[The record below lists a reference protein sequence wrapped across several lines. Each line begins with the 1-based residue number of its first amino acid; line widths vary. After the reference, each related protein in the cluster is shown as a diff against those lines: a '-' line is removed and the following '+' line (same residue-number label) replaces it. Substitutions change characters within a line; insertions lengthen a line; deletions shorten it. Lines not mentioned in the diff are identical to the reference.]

1 MKILVAGGAGFI
13 GSHLVERLVSRGDQV
28 TVIDDLSSGLEDNLY
43 LVKDKVTFVKADISG
58 YETKENFN
66 VIINLASRASRMEW
80 ETFPV
85 GVALSNSIGNNNL
98 IKIALNSG
106 ARYIFAS
113 TSEVYGNPEIVPTP
127 ETYIGRVSSVG
138 SRSPYD
144 ESKRFGEALVKAY
157 EREYKLDSIIIRFF
171 NTYGPR
177 MRGGDLYGRVLDRFI
192 QQALYSKSL
201 TVYGDGS
208 QTRSFTH
215 VSDTVT
221 AILMLMSNGKSGE
234 IYNVGND
241 REISII
247 ELANL
252 VKNVTGS
259 STEITFESL
268 PPDDPKRRA
277 ADISKIEK
285 LGWRPKVEL
294 SDGILTM
301 VEYEMNDR
309 KWEKRIIS

>member
-13 GSHLVERLVSRGDQV
+13 GSHLVERLVLRGDQV
-28 TVIDDLSSGLEDNLY
+28 TVIDDLSSGREVNLS
-43 LVKDKVTFVKADISG
+43 LIKDKITFVKSDISD
-58 YETKENFN
+58 YETKESFD
-66 VIINLASRASRMEW
+66 VIINLASRASRKEW

-98 IKIALNSG
+98 IKIALNSN

-113 TSEVYGNPEIVPTP
+113 TSEVYGDPEVVPTP
-127 ETYIGRVSSVG
+127 ESYIGRVSSVG

-157 EREYKLDSIIIRFF
+157 EREYKLDNVIIRFF

-192 QQALYSKSL
+192 KQALYSKSL

-241 REISII
+241 KEISII
-247 ELANL
+247 EIANL
-252 VKNVTGS
+252 IKNVMNSGS
-259 STEITFESL
+259 EISFESL
-268 PPDDPKRRA
+268 PPDDPRRRA
-277 ADISKIEK
+277 ADISKVEK

-294 SDGILTM
+294 SDGVLTM
-301 VEYEMNDR
+301 IEYEMEHST
-309 KWEKRIIS
+309 KSLQGE

>member
-13 GSHLVERLVSRGDQV
+13 GSHLVERLVLRGDQV
-28 TVIDDLSSGLEDNLY
+28 TVIDDLSSGREVNLS
-43 LVKDKVTFVKADISG
+43 LIKDKITFVKSDISD
-58 YETKENFN
+58 YETKESFD
-66 VIINLASRASRMEW
+66 VIINLASRASRKEW

-98 IKIALNSG
+98 IKIALNSN

-113 TSEVYGNPEIVPTP
+113 TSEVYGDPEVVPTP
-127 ETYIGRVSSVG
+127 ESYIGRVSSVG

-157 EREYKLDSIIIRFF
+157 EREYKLDSVIIRFF

-192 QQALYSKSL
+192 KQALCSKSL

-241 REISII
+241 KEISII
-247 ELANL
+247 EIANL
-252 VKNVTGS
+252 IKNVMNSGS
-259 STEITFESL
+259 EISFESL
-268 PPDDPKRRA
+268 PPDDPRRRA
-277 ADISKIEK
+277 ADISKVEK

-294 SDGILTM
+294 SDGVLTM
-301 VEYEMNDR
+301 IEYEMEHST
-309 KWEKRIIS
+309 KSLQGE

>member
-13 GSHLVERLVSRGDQV
+13 GSHLVERLVLRGDQV
-28 TVIDDLSSGLEDNLY
+28 TVIDDLSSGREVNLS
-43 LVKDKVTFVKADISG
+43 LIKDKITFVKSDISD
-58 YETKENFN
+58 YETKESFD
-66 VIINLASRASRMEW
+66 VIINLASRASRKEW

-98 IKIALNSG
+98 IKIALNSN

-113 TSEVYGNPEIVPTP
+113 TSEVYGDPEVVPTP
-127 ETYIGRVSSVG
+127 ESYIGRVSSVG

-157 EREYKLDSIIIRFF
+157 EREYKLDSVIIRFF

-192 QQALYSKSL
+192 KQALYSKSL

-241 REISII
+241 KEISII
-247 ELANL
+247 EIANL
-252 VKNVTGS
+252 IKNVMNSGS
-259 STEITFESL
+259 EISFESL
-268 PPDDPKRRA
+268 PPDDPRRRA
-277 ADISKIEK
+277 ADISKVEK

-294 SDGILTM
+294 SDGVLTM
-301 VEYEMNDR
+301 IEYEMEHST
-309 KWEKRIIS
+309 KSLQGE

>member
-43 LVKDKVTFVKADISG
+43 LVKDKVTFVKADISS

-98 IKIALNSG
+98 LKIALNSD

-127 ETYIGRVSSVG
+127 ESYIGRVNSVG

-192 QQALYSKSL
+192 QQALSNEPL
-201 TVYGDGS
+201 TVYGDGT
-208 QTRSFTH
+208 QTRSFTY
-215 VSDTVT
+215 VSDSVQ
-221 AILMLMSNGKSGE
+221 AILKIIEKGQRGE

-241 REISII
+241 SEISILD
-247 ELANL
+247 LANL
-252 VKNVTGS
+252 VIKTTNS
-259 STEITFESL
+259 SSKIVFSKL
-268 PPDDPKRRA
+268 PPDDPERRA
-277 ADISKIEK
+277 ADITKIAR
-285 LGWRPKVEL
+285 LGWSPTVKI
-294 SDGILTM
+294 SDGMILM
-301 VEYEMNDR
+301 IKDM
-309 KWEKRIIS
+309 KRYNLQNKI